1 MLIRAIKNINKK
13 LGEKHKRSSY
23 FNEVFFFF
31 FPKKELL
38 QTTLKN
44 SLDVT

>member
-31 FPKKELL
+31 PKKELL
-38 QTTLKN
+38 QMTLKN
-44 SLDVT
+44 SLDVN